1 MADSDQ
7 KEDQSRKRRR
17 TRSRTKSSQT
27 DEADE
32 LQQECCDSCHSV
44 ANTLAEINNKLDVAL
59 EKIKEIE
66 ELKERIS
73 KLEKE
78 NESLKEST
86 NYNCNQFVDLKC
98 EVQANFPATAKRM
111 SKLEEGVKFLCK
123 KLSEEQ
129 ERSIKL
135 ESHSRRNNL
144 NFFKIEEQQNETIE
158 KTENILRNFIIKE
171 LKVDEEE
178 MQNISIERDHRIGKP
193 STTPRPI
200 IAKFSF
206 FKDKEYIRSKARNLK
221 GTKYSLAEDFPKEIV
236 ERRKELLP
244 NLREAKASGQKA
256 TVKYDKLIIEGKV
269 IAGSES
275 YRSNKWMNEIF
286 EMF

>member
-1 MADSDQ
+1 
-7 KEDQSRKRRR
+7 
-17 TRSRTKSSQT
+17 
-27 DEADE
+27 
-32 LQQECCDSCHSV
+32 
-44 ANTLAEINNKLDVAL
+44 
-59 EKIKEIE
+59 
-66 ELKERIS
+66 
-73 KLEKE
+73 
-78 NESLKEST
+78 
-86 NYNCNQFVDLKC
+86 
-98 EVQANFPATAKRM
+98 M
-111 SKLEEGVKFLCK
+111 SKLEQGVKFLSK

-129 ERSIKL
+129 EQSIKP

-144 NFFKIEEQQNETIE
+144 NFFKIEEQQNETME

-178 MQNISIERDHRIGKP
+178 MQNISIKRAHRIGKP

-206 FKDKEYIRSKARNLK
+206 FKHKEYIRSKARNLK
-221 GTKYSLAEDFPKEIV
+221 GTKYGLAKDFPKEIV
-236 ERRKELLP
+236 ERRTELLP
-244 NLREAKASGQKA
+244 NLLEAKANGQKA
-256 TVKYDKLIIEGKV
+256 TIKYDKLIIEGKV